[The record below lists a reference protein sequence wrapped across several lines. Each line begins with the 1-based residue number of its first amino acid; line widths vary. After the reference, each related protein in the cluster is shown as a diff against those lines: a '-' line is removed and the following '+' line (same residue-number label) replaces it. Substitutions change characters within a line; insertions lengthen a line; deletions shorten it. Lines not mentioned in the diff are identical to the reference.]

1 MAKAIDL
8 RSAAFYFNSAS
19 EYIIFIRYFLH
30 ILCKIEFYRLT
41 LVIIKHII
49 SIYFANILQNGGDY
63 MLLEFKAS
71 NYKSF
76 KDELVFSLIP
86 APKQKGLDYSVQE
99 EIIEKR
105 AYRSLC
111 SAVIYGPNA
120 SGKTNIIGAMDTF
133 KSVVLRGHLRNA
145 EDKNNPNAAADALE
159 LIPNNAAESPM
170 PVSFSV
176 KFIADGI
183 LIEYAFSAD
192 LGTFLDVDYK
202 RRILSESLSVNEN
215 KIFARGKELEFGS
228 LQSIEAFM
236 VNAFEQNEEGAKALA
251 KSNLNDEELFL
262 MNGFKNMFSAKLVTL
277 ITEWLD
283 HKFMVIYRA
292 DAMQLIRKF
301 SDPKKK
307 SVYIEKTLN
316 EAATYFGINS
326 NALGYVVEGDNNEA
340 KLCSVF
346 KHSARGTAI
355 PAELFES
362 YGTIR
367 FANMFPL
374 VVNALLNG
382 GTLIVD
388 EFDASLHP
396 MALMNI
402 INIFHNDE
410 INVKHAQLIFN
421 THNPIFLNPN
431 LYRRDEIKFV
441 ERDDCLHVSNH
452 YSLSDFGTAG
462 KNGVRKNED
471 YMKNYFVDRY
481 GAIKDIDFTPI
492 FEELIFQG
500 KEV

>member
-111 SAVIYGPNA
+111 SAVIYGSNA

>member
-1 MAKAIDL
+1 
-8 RSAAFYFNSAS
+8 
-19 EYIIFIRYFLH
+19 
-30 ILCKIEFYRLT
+30 
-41 LVIIKHII
+41 
-49 SIYFANILQNGGDY
+49 

-99 EIIEKR
+99 ETIEKR
-105 AYRSLC
+105 TYKSLC

-145 EDKNNPNAAADALE
+145 EDKNNPNAADDALE
-159 LIPNNAAESPM
+159 LIPNNATDSPM

-176 KFIADGI
+176 KFIADGL

-202 RRILSESLSVNEN
+202 RRILSESLSVNESR
-215 KIFARGKELEFGS
+215 IFVRDNELEFGS
-228 LQSIEAFM
+228 FQSIEAFM
-236 VNAFEQNEEGAKALA
+236 VNAFEQNEDGAKALA

-262 MNGFKNMFSAKLVTL
+262 MNGFKNMFSAKLVAL
-277 ITEWLD
+277 ISEWLD

-292 DAMQLIRKF
+292 DTMQLIRKF

-326 NALGYVVEGDNNEA
+326 NALGYVVEDDNNEA

-346 KHSARGTAI
+346 KQSTKGTAI

-367 FANMFPL
+367 FINMFSL
-374 VVNALLNG
+374 VVNALWW
-382 GTLIVD
+382 
-388 EFDASLHP
+388 
-396 MALMNI
+396 NI
-402 INIFHNDE
+402 NC
-410 INVKHAQLIFN
+410 
-421 THNPIFLNPN
+421 
-431 LYRRDEIKFV
+431 R
-441 ERDDCLHVSNH
+441 
-452 YSLSDFGTAG
+452 
-462 KNGVRKNED
+462 
-471 YMKNYFVDRY
+471 
-481 GAIKDIDFTPI
+481 
-492 FEELIFQG
+492 
-500 KEV
+500 